1 MSSAPQ
7 SYYPKTSPSILG
19 GHPASHQRRHS
30 LGWVNSVPKQKDV
43 IAMNPLLVASGKG
56 CHDKFITG
64 GSSSAPESELEISLR
79 LVWCQEMESCADP
92 QPLLRL
98 WRSEMLS
105 ESTCKSKPRD
115 IIRSLQHWH
124 RVDVFTLLSM
134 LVVAAMLV
142 MMAPPESFDSS
153 RP

>member
-1 MSSAPQ
+1 
-7 SYYPKTSPSILG
+7 
-19 GHPASHQRRHS
+19 
-30 LGWVNSVPKQKDV
+30 
-43 IAMNPLLVASGKG
+43 MNPLLVASGKG

-142 MMAPPESFDSS
+142 MMAPPESFDFNPFDGLSLVGGRFPPCS
-153 RP
+153 HGKMTAICSAFF